1 MSRFEKKLCIF
12 AIIFVAIYLGA
23 AVLTIQSR
31 IQNENQATRLESAEP
46 APGEG
51 QLMVAELFLPMM
63 IFLTV
68 TVCFIFVRK
77 KRAQKILAMQEI
89 DEKVSENPPL
99 DKPDV

>member
-12 AIIFVAIYLGA
+12 AIVFVAIYLGA
-23 AVLTIQSR
+23 AVLTIRSR
-31 IQNENQATRLESAEP
+31 IQNEERVTRLESAEP

-68 TVCFIFVRK
+68 TVCFILVRK
-77 KRAQKILAMQEI
+77 KRAKKILAMQAL
-89 DEKVSENPPL
+89 DEDIPENPPL
-99 DKPDV
+99 DKTDV